1 MQRTV
6 CIVTSIHPD
15 YDARIYKH
23 CLSVRDLG
31 YRTVFIS
38 PWADR
43 GLDDGI
49 EYMRFER
56 GKGLTGRL
64 ANMRAIWRLMKKA
77 RADLYHFHDL
87 DLVPVMGL
95 WKLCGGKP
103 VIYDVHEN
111 YGEEMRYR
119 YSLPKCASWLLS
131 KAVSLTERIGTNI
144 IRNAVI
150 VVDVQRA
157 KFDRPPIRAAMIR
170 NYASISLLDTVKDDW
185 SDRPP
190 AVILNAS
197 AYVNN
202 GLLLFLDVAEL
213 VLAKRNDVTFYFPDR
228 FGGTGPLRGQALD
241 RVAKPPLAGHVEM
254 LPNVLPDHIM
264 DNLNRATFGAA
275 FDLRTPSRVKALPT
289 KLFEYM
295 AAGLPIVATDL
306 PNSVH
311 YVNAAACG
319 LLGRP
324 EAPQSLADAV
334 EHLLADPGQ
343 ARAMGLRGRQA
354 FEDRYNWESQ
364 NAVYARFYGDILGK

>member
-1 MQRTV
+1 VQRTV

-31 YRTVFIS
+31 YRTIFIS

-56 GKGLTGRL
+56 RKGLKGRL
-64 ANMRAIWRLMKKA
+64 ANMRAIWRLMSQT
-77 RADLYHFHDL
+77 RANLYHFHDL
-87 DLVPVMGL
+87 DLVPAMAL
-95 WKLCGGKP
+95 WKLCSGKP

-111 YGEEMRYR
+111 YGEEMLSRYG
-119 YSLPKCASWLLS
+119 LPRLASWLLS

-150 VVDVQRA
+150 VVDAQRA
-157 KFDRPPIRAAMIR
+157 RFDRPLVRTALIR
-170 NYASISLLDTVKDDW
+170 NYASMSLLDTVEDDW
-185 SDRPP
+185 SARLP

-197 AYVNN
+197 GYVNN
-202 GLLLFLDVAEL
+202 GLRLFLDVAEL
-213 VLAKRNDVTFYFPDR
+213 VLTRRNDVTFYFPDR
-228 FGGTGPLRGQALD
+228 FGATNPLRQQMLD
-241 RVAKPPLAGHVEM
+241 RIAESPLAGHVEM
-254 LPNVLPDHIM
+254 LPNVLPDRIM
-264 DNLNRATFGAA
+264 DNLNRATCGAA
-275 FDLRTPSRVKALPT
+275 FDLRVPTRIKALPT

-306 PNSVH
+306 PNSVCH
-311 YVNAAACG
+311 VEDANCG
-319 LLGRP
+319 LLGQP
-324 EAPQSLADAV
+324 EDPQSLADAI
-334 EHLLADPGQ
+334 EHLLAHRDR

-354 FEDRYNWESQ
+354 FEDRYNWEGQ
-364 NAVYARFYGDILGK
+364 NAVYARFYSEP